1 MSPARTTRGAASPNG
16 ATRQSP
22 RSKRDLIL
30 ATATADF
37 ARIGYRAS
45 KWSDVADSV
54 GIGSTALY
62 HYFVSKDHCL
72 FTIMGEVLR
81 DNRDHFHVVS
91 RDSDDPRAV
100 VAAAMRYPFEGGAAA
115 AD

>member
-1 MSPARTTRGAASPNG
+1 MAASRATSGGASPNS
-16 ATRQSP
+16 ATKPSS

-37 ARIGYRAS
+37 ARGGYRAS

-62 HYFVSKDHCL
+62 HYFLSKDHCL
-72 FTIMGEVLR
+72 FTIMAEVLR
-81 DNRDHFHVVS
+81 DNRDYFNAIG
-91 RDSDDPRAV
+91 RENDEPRAV
-100 VAAAMRYPFEGGAAA
+100 IT
-115 AD
+115 

>member
-1 MSPARTTRGAASPNG
+1 MKSTRTRGLASSNAPARP
-16 ATRQSP
+16 SP
-22 RSKRDLIL
+22 RSKRELIL

-37 ARIGYRAS
+37 ARVGYRAS

-72 FTIMGEVLR
+72 FTIMAGVLR
-81 DNRDHFHVVS
+81 DNRDHFDALQ
-91 RDSDDPRAV
+91 RQRAEPREV
-100 VAAAMRYPFEGGAAA
+100 IEAAMRH
-115 AD
+115 

>member
-1 MSPARTTRGAASPNG
+1 MESAHTTRIGASQNG
-16 ATRQSP
+16 AKKPSS
-22 RSKRDLIL
+22 RSKRELII

-37 ARIGYRAS
+37 ARVGYRAS

-72 FTIMGEVLR
+72 FTIMARSFATTGTTSMPSAGSPATAHGDQSCDALSVR
-81 DNRDHFHVVS
+81 GR
-91 RDSDDPRAV
+91 RR
-100 VAAAMRYPFEGGAAA
+100 RG
-115 AD
+115 